1 MTRTN
6 ESLRKVYRQTF
17 HGNSW
22 GKRHVEAWNR
32 PATDHERALRD
43 LIAGW
48 ARYADAHHARF
59 EAPITECGVL
69 GPAWVEQGRQLLV
82 LLNGETGRFDAGT
95 VDKLIR
101 DIVTD
106 HGAVGDEF

>member
-1 MTRTN
+1 MKRI
-6 ESLRKVYRQTF
+6 EQSLRNVSGKTF

-22 GKRHVEAWNR
+22 GRRHCEAWSH
-32 PATDHERALRD
+32 PTLDHERALRD

-48 ARYADAHHARF
+48 ARYADAHRARF
-59 EAPITECGVL
+59 GGPIIDCGVL

-95 VDKLIR
+95 LDGLIR
-101 DIVTD
+101 DIAAD
-106 HGAVGDEF
+106 HGGGGEL